1 MQHYF
6 VRYDGFFLTESMFYS
21 MLKLIK
27 LHEVHHM
34 RNREFK
40 VLQIQAYEYIK
51 ERILNGTFTF
61 NRVYS
66 ETGLAQEIGISR
78 TPVRDAIHLLYQEGL
93 VDIIPSKGFSLHK
106 LTEQDVMETYEI
118 RSAIE
123 GYCARKLALDH
134 TSKSARKLLLELH
147 ASMEKLQA
155 IFKAA
160 PDVELFADEDQNFH
174 YLLVSHSGNEAFV
187 EIFSQ
192 YMYRIKK
199 LACYSLAKAGRMEQT
214 LEEHR
219 EILDTISR
227 GDGQGAYN
235 ATLHHMRTP
244 LDFNLESIYE

>member
-1 MQHYF
+1 
-6 VRYDGFFLTESMFYS
+6 
-21 MLKLIK
+21 
-27 LHEVHHM
+27 M

-51 ERILNGTFTF
+51 DRILDGTLTF

-123 GYCARKLALDH
+123 SYCARKLALNQG
-134 TSKSARKLLLELH
+134 SKSARKLILDLH
-147 ASMEKLQA
+147 GSMEKQSV
-155 IFKAA
+155 IFNTDQ
-160 PDVELFADEDQNFH
+160 DVELFADEDQNFH
-174 YLLVSHSGNEAFV
+174 YLLVSHSGNEALSD
-187 EIFSQ
+187 IFSQ

-199 LACYSLAKAGRMEQT
+199 LASYSLSQPGRMEQT
-214 LEEHR
+214 LAEHR
-219 EILDTISR
+219 EILEAIGR
-227 GDGQGAYN
+227 GDGRAAYE
-235 ATLHHMRTP
+235 AMIQHIRAP
-244 LDFNLESIYE
+244 LDLNLESIYK

>member
-1 MQHYF
+1 
-6 VRYDGFFLTESMFYS
+6 
-21 MLKLIK
+21 
-27 LHEVHHM
+27 M

-51 ERILNGTFTF
+51 GRILDGTLTF

-123 GYCARKLALDH
+123 GYCARKLALERS
-134 TSKSARKLLLELH
+134 SKPAGKLLLELR

-155 IFKAA
+155 IFKMD

-174 YLLVSHSGNEAFV
+174 YLLVSHSGNEAFSD
-187 EIFSQ
+187 IFSQ

-199 LACYSLAKAGRMEQT
+199 LACYSLTKEGRMEQA

-219 EILDTISR
+219 EIFDAINR
-227 GDGQGAYN
+227 GDGQGAYD
-235 ATLHHMRTP
+235 ATLRHMRTP
-244 LDFNLESIYE
+244 LDFNLESIYK